1 MKILID
7 THIFLWMLSCP
18 EKINDERRYE
28 LESPANEVFLSA
40 MSIAEL
46 MIKSSIGKI
55 NIEFD
60 PLEMTKKMQI
70 DILDFAGMHA
80 MALGKLPF
88 YHKDPFD
95 RMIIAQALVN
105 KLVLMSDDSKFLKY
119 NCKII

>member
-1 MKILID
+1 VKILID

-18 EKINDERRYE
+18 EKINDKRRYE

-55 NIEFD
+55 NMEFD

-80 MALGKLPF
+80 MTLGGLPF

-105 KLVLMSDDSKFLKY
+105 KFVLMSDDSKFLKY

>member
-1 MKILID
+1 M
-7 THIFLWMLSCP
+7 
-18 EKINDERRYE
+18 
-28 LESPANEVFLSA
+28 ESPANEVFLSA

-60 PLEMTKKMQI
+60 PIEMAKQMQI
-70 DILDFAGMHA
+70 DILDFSGTHA

-88 YHKDPFD
+88 HHKDPFD

-105 KLVLMSDDSKFLKY
+105 KIALMSDDSKFSNY
-119 NCKII
+119 NCHII

>member
-18 EKINDERRYE
+18 EKINRKRRYE
-28 LESPANEVFLSA
+28 LESPANEIILSA

-60 PLEMTKKMQI
+60 PIEMTKKMQVE
-70 DILDFAGMHA
+70 ILDFSGTHA

-88 YHKDPFD
+88 HHKDPFD
-95 RMIIAQALVN
+95 RMILVQAIVN
-105 KLVLMSDDSKFLKY
+105 KIALMSDDSKFLKY
-119 NCKII
+119 NCNII